1 MVLPPAV
8 IIHGLP
14 HGQAALAPGRPATL
28 LSAPGAPSY
37 AGAAWWRALVAALRA
52 EFPALDPPDVLD
64 CGDAPGRALEALSL
78 GCRLV
83 VLRPGPAVPDIAE
96 RAAAQGALL
105 LAEPPAA
112 LDLNDRA
119 ALRRLDAWLGVTG
132 PRPSAK
138 PRATAHRKL
147 GPPCKPHPPS
157 KPS

>member
-8 IIHGLP
+8 VIHGLT
-14 HGQAALAPGRPATL
+14 HARAALASGRGATL

-37 AGAAWWRALVAALRA
+37 AGAAWWRALVAAARA

-78 GCRLV
+78 GCRMV
-83 VLRPGPAVPDIAE
+83 VLRPGPAFAEIYE
-96 RAAAQGALL
+96 RATAQGAQL

-112 LDLNDRA
+112 LDLNEHG

-132 PRPSAK
+132 APPSAK
-138 PRATAHRKL
+138 PRGSGQR
-147 GPPCKPHPPS
+147 
-157 KPS
+157 

>member
-8 IIHGLP
+8 VIHGLP
-14 HGQAALAPGRPATL
+14 HARAALMPGRAATL

-37 AGAAWWRALVAALRA
+37 AGAAWWRALVAAARA

-78 GCRLV
+78 GCRMV
-83 VLRPGPAVPDIAE
+83 VLRPGPAFADIAE
-96 RAAAQGALL
+96 RAAAQGVLL

-112 LDLNDRA
+112 LNLNDRG

-132 PRPSAK
+132 ARPSAK
-138 PRATAHRKL
+138 PQASGQR
-147 GPPCKPHPPS
+147 
-157 KPS
+157 